1 MPNNEYEGWSE
12 IVDPSSPYKML
23 YSLQILNT
31 LISVNN
37 DRLSETEVQERFEWR
52 QRFLELGGFNH
63 LYTILITSDIQE
75 MLHAES
81 KPATAGKKS
90 RKASKDKSKEAAA

>member
-1 MPNNEYEGWSE
+1 
-12 IVDPSSPYKML
+12 ML

-37 DRLSETEVQERFEWR
+37 ERLSENEVQERFEWR

-63 LYTILITSDIQE
+63 LYSILITSDVQD
-75 MLHAES
+75 MLNCKVTPPS
-81 KPATAGKKS
+81 KQKS
-90 RKASKDKSKEAAA
+90 RSKLLKII